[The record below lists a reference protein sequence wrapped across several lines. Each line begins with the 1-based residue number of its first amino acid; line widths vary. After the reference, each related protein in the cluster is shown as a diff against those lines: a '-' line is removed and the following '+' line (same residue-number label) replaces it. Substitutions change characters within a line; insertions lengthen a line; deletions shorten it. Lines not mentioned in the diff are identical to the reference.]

1 MWKVLNQTLGKRA
14 SELSTI
20 REENSEQLQE
30 LDKGQESIELGLKSP
45 KNYSFAHQIDMEN
58 KRQELLRNMVKE
70 NINIDNEREV
80 NALIEEAYKQYQL
93 QPGRAGTEIKDN
105 QTEI

>member
-1 MWKVLNQTLGKRA
+1 
-14 SELSTI
+14 
-20 REENSEQLQE
+20 
-30 LDKGQESIELGLKSP
+30 
-45 KNYSFAHQIDMEN
+45 
-58 KRQELLRNMVKE
+58 MVKE

-105 QTEI
+105 